1 MEIGTADARP
11 SPDPFLETL
20 TPEPTKYCK

>member
-1 MEIGTADARP
+1 MGIGTPNSRP
-11 SPDPFLETL
+11 NPDPFLETL